1 MSAEEEL
8 RIATRRGRDR
18 LVLELEGDLDMAS
31 STLLEEALT
40 RANWDGSSTVVLD
53 LRGVRFLDSTGLRA
67 IFRARKAVRERGQQF
82 AVTPGS
88 AQVQRLLSLTHLD
101 EHLQTIDTPDALLGI
116 TDT

>member
-1 MSAEEEL
+1 MSAGEEL
-8 RIATRRGRDR
+8 RIATRRGPDR
-18 LVLELEGDLDMAS
+18 LILELEGELDLATS
-31 STLLEEALT
+31 AQLEDALA
-40 RANWDGSSTVVLD
+40 RANGEGSSTVVLD

-101 EHLQTIDTPDALLGI
+101 EHLRTIDTPDALLA
-116 TDT
+116 

>member
-1 MSAEEEL
+1 MSAGEEL
-8 RIATRRGRDR
+8 RIATRRGPDR
-18 LVLELEGDLDMAS
+18 LILELEGELDMATS
-31 STLLEEALT
+31 AQLQEALA
-40 RANWDGSSTVVLD
+40 RANREGSSTVVLD

-101 EHLQTIDTPDALLGI
+101 EHLQTIDSPDALLA
-116 TDT
+116 